1 MLFRD
6 TRSDLTKM
14 TNVEDYIEEKTDDLP
29 QGKDNDL
36 EIKQE
41 SLAILAVLGS
51 TKEYMGVDMSLGD
64 VKKLSEK
71 DVEKYFNRYQA
82 VMGKK
87 ISGGVVDSSL
97 QLISK
102 IISYLV
108 PVDDIDALCKD
119 LKNDDLV
126 NRELTNIVGLLALK
140 SGRLAA
146 LASGLFQVAKH
157 VKFNKNQQFSVNSNT
172 TDQETNQSTE
182 GIDTV
187 Y

>member
-1 MLFRD
+1 M
-6 TRSDLTKM
+6 
-14 TNVEDYIEEKTDDLP
+14 
-29 QGKDNDL
+29 
-36 EIKQE
+36 
-41 SLAILAVLGS
+41 A
-51 TKEYMGVDMSLGD
+51 
-64 VKKLSEK
+64 
-71 DVEKYFNRYQA
+71 
-82 VMGKK
+82 
-87 ISGGVVDSSL
+87 GVVDSSL

-172 TDQETNQSTE
+172 TDQETKQSTE